1 MIVDDALVDVWRCR
15 HDDDE
20 TQREEIVLDIAK
32 DTRPPTISVYD
43 GEDMTIVRGDDILKN
58 LDDGIVILANLFDQM
73 GITPNDSSFFKLTRR
88 YIGKDPRKVVKHFQ
102 YAKLVR
108 F

>member
-1 MIVDDALVDVWRCR
+1 MQSKTSFFNQSIFWKTVSRFWPVWGSYLAAGILAL
-15 HDDDE
+15 
-20 TQREEIVLDIAK
+20 
-32 DTRPPTISVYD
+32 P
-43 GEDMTIVRGDDILKN
+43 
-58 LDDGIVILANLFDQM
+58 IVILANLFDQM

-102 YAKLVR
+102 DAKLVR